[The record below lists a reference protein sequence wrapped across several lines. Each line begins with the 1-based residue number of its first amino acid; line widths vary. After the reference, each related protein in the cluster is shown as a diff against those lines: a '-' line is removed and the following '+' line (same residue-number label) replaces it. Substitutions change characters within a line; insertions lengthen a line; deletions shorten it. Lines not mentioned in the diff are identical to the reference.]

1 MLSHEL
7 GFMSSWKMLTRD
19 KGWIKPILVLTLVS
33 WIPII
38 GPIAVLG
45 YALEWARLTAWGV
58 DAAPKQRGID
68 YGKLLSTGFRAFL
81 ITLSISVVVGLVLG
95 ILFPGSLAAIAL
107 ALVNGSTAD
116 LSGFIFG
123 GWSVSMVLVI
133 ILEMLVGVF
142 CDAAILRATL
152 YDSFGA
158 GWRFDRLVQMISRDF
173 GGFMHAL
180 AVTII
185 GSLVASVYAMVVGF
199 LAFVAVMGGVLGVT
213 AMYGLGGYYYD
224 ELEFVSS
231 LLTLGAGPV
240 LLFIVLGLVLG
251 FIGSAIGVAM
261 RLVGIN
267 AMGQWFCRFE
277 VNRWGV
283 SQAPLPD
290 DVPHRNAGSWGASM
304 AATPQD
310 PMGGNAVES
319 RKGAQEQDAVRG
331 ADAVTGVTGGVAR
344 ADAEMDGRSAAAGAP
359 PVPGV
364 SGASLE
370 NDGVVPAAEH
380 HGGQDGQSARPVSG
394 GIPLPPVPGS
404 VIADDSVGGGEV
416 CPDDRACGS
425 GAEGDVERVASAD
438 VEQAISADDEATHD
452 EVETGAAEEA
462 REPIP
467 LGPISTDEQE
477 PEHGGPILP

>member
-213 AMYGLGGYYYD
+213 AM
-224 ELEFVSS
+224 
-231 LLTLGAGPV
+231 
-240 LLFIVLGLVLG
+240 
-251 FIGSAIGVAM
+251 
-261 RLVGIN
+261 
-267 AMGQWFCRFE
+267 
-277 VNRWGV
+277 
-283 SQAPLPD
+283 
-290 DVPHRNAGSWGASM
+290 
-304 AATPQD
+304 
-310 PMGGNAVES
+310 
-319 RKGAQEQDAVRG
+319 
-331 ADAVTGVTGGVAR
+331 
-344 ADAEMDGRSAAAGAP
+344 
-359 PVPGV
+359 
-364 SGASLE
+364 
-370 NDGVVPAAEH
+370 
-380 HGGQDGQSARPVSG
+380 
-394 GIPLPPVPGS
+394 
-404 VIADDSVGGGEV
+404 
-416 CPDDRACGS
+416 
-425 GAEGDVERVASAD
+425 
-438 VEQAISADDEATHD
+438 
-452 EVETGAAEEA
+452 
-462 REPIP
+462 
-467 LGPISTDEQE
+467 
-477 PEHGGPILP
+477 